1 MDDSSVQNQRRLEWL
16 CRWVFPVLVFLLAFL
31 PRAAY
36 PVSLTNLWHHR
47 AIRFTDALASGNLG
61 ETYQSYH
68 PGVTVLWLS
77 GVGMRALG
85 WQRELTSGQLLG
97 EEPALPGTA
106 ADAVTAGVIPLA
118 FVIALC
124 IMLSYIPLKRITDRN
139 VALIAT
145 LFMALDPLYLSYSK
159 VLHLDALL
167 GTFMFTSALF
177 LLSYLQRTKWLDLV
191 LSGAFAGLAFLT
203 KSPSFFLIPYASLAT
218 GVYTLLARNN
228 DTIQTDLRGWG
239 RRLWVI
245 ARTLL
250 TWGAVS
256 IAVFVALW
264 PAMWVQPFVVVR
276 NIVNGVFFHVETIH
290 QNPIFFNGRAEFG
303 DPGPLFYLATIA
315 WKTTSVTLPAV
326 CVALLSALACI
337 RRNTRSRLTLL
348 LGAYVVFYTAQISLS
363 NWKQMSYMVPAF
375 PMLDI
380 LAAMGLIQVVEAI
393 GRLRWWQNRR
403 WVPVALVVLA
413 VSFQAVVV
421 LPLHPYYGVH
431 HNRLLGGSRV
441 AQRVLPLQDQAE
453 GLDLA
458 AQYLNT
464 LPRAQQARAMVFS
477 YGADL
482 FRRHFIG
489 LTTIE
494 PDPWT
499 DYRVYYVNQTE
510 RSLGSEEWQK
520 AWEADRET
528 TPLWTKEF
536 DGVTYVWVYGAPPSE
551 LAADG
556 PEYSMDL
563 QFGEHITLSRA
574 RISSHD
580 ISPGGTLT
588 IVLSWKS
595 DAELKDNYM
604 VFVHVLSEDGELR
617 AQHDGPPIYGVRATP
632 TWRVGEIIEDGH
644 VIRFGGDLAPGEYEL
659 SVGMYDLKTSQRLPV
674 YDASGERLP
683 EDRAVVSTLTARVE
697 NE

>member
-1 MDDSSVQNQRRLEWL
+1 MNDSSDQNQRQLRWL
-16 CRWVFPVLVFLLAFL
+16 YRWVFPVLVFLLAFF
-31 PRAAY
+31 PRAVY

-85 WQRELTSGQLLG
+85 WQRGLTSGQLLG
-97 EEPALPGTA
+97 EEPALPGTVS
-106 ADAVTAGVIPLA
+106 DAVTAGVIPLA

-124 IMLSYIPLKRITDRN
+124 ITLSYIPLRRITDRN
-139 VALIAT
+139 VALVAT
-145 LFMALDPLYLSYSK
+145 LFMALDPFYLSYSK
-159 VLHLDALL
+159 VLHLDAVL

-177 LLSYLQRTKWLDLV
+177 MLSYLQSIKWLDLV

-203 KSPSFFLIPYASLAT
+203 KSPSFFLIPYAGLAT
-218 GVYTLLARNN
+218 GVYMLLARNN
-228 DTIQTDLRGWG
+228 DTIRTDLRGRG

-337 RRNTRSRLTLL
+337 RRNARSRLTLL

-363 NWKQMSYMVPAF
+363 NWKQMSYMVPTF
-375 PMLDI
+375 PMLDV
-380 LAAMGLIQVVEAI
+380 LAAMGLVQVVEAI

-403 WVPVALVVLA
+403 WIPMTLAVLA
-413 VSFQAVVV
+413 VSFQAAVV

-536 DGVTYVWVYGAPPSE
+536 DGVTYVWVYGAPPSV
-551 LAADG
+551 LAAGG

-588 IVLSWKS
+588 VVLFWES

-604 VFVHVLSEDGELR
+604 VFVHILSGDRELC

-659 SVGMYDLKTSQRLPV
+659 SVGMYDLETSQRLPV
-674 YDASGERLP
+674 YNASGEPLP
-683 EDRAVVSTLTARVE
+683 EDRAVVSTLTARVK